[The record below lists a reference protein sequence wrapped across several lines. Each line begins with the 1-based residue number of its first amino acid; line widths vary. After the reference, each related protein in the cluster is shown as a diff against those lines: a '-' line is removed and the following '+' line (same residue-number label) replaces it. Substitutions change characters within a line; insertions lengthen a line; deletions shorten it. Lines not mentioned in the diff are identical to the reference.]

1 MVEDVILFAVVGFAA
16 QMIDG
21 AIGMAYGLSATSVL
35 LTLGVAPATASASVH
50 AAEVFTT
57 GASGLAHWRLGN
69 VRRAL
74 VLRLAV
80 PGVLG
85 GVIGAYVLVGMP
97 TAPVRVFVGL
107 YLLALG
113 GVVLLKALRPPPP
126 AVALPTGR
134 VAALGFCGG
143 LLDAIGGGGWGAIV
157 TSTLIGQGNAPRE
170 AIGSASLAEFFV
182 TAAVSAAFV
191 ATVGLTLWPVIAG
204 LVLGGVLAAPLAA
217 LAARR
222 VPDRLL
228 MAAVGVVVSLL
239 AQRGLLASLRALAG
253 GG

>member
-1 MVEDVILFAVVGFAA
+1 MIEDVIAFAAVGFAA

-35 LTLGVAPATASASVH
+35 LSLGVAPATASASVH

-85 GVIGAYVLVGMP
+85 GVLGAYVLVGLP
-97 TAPVRVFVGL
+97 TSVVRVAVSVYLIGL
-107 YLLALG
+107 GILILR
-113 GVVLLKALRPPPP
+113 KALWPRPP
-126 AVALPTGR
+126 AALPPR
-134 VAALGFCGG
+134 QVLALGFCGG
-143 LLDAIGGGGWGAIV
+143 MLDAIGGGGWGAVV
-157 TSTLIGQGNAPRE
+157 TSTLIGRGSAPRE

-182 TAAVSAAFV
+182 TTAISAAFV
-191 ATVGLTLWPVIAG
+191 ATIGVQLWPVITG
-204 LVLGGVLAAPLAA
+204 LVLGGVLAAPFAA
-217 LAARR
+217 LVAKR
-222 VPDRLL
+222 VPDRPL
-228 MAAVGVVVSLL
+228 MVIVGVVVCLL
-239 AQRGLLASLRALAG
+239 ALRGLVTSLRALAG
-253 GG
+253 A

>member
-1 MVEDVILFAVVGFAA
+1 M
-16 QMIDG
+16 
-21 AIGMAYGLSATSVL
+21 
-35 LTLGVAPATASASVH
+35 
-50 AAEVFTT
+50 
-57 GASGLAHWRLGN
+57 
-69 VRRAL
+69 
-74 VLRLAV
+74 
-80 PGVLG
+80 
-85 GVIGAYVLVGMP
+85 
-97 TAPVRVFVGL
+97 GL

-113 GVVLLKALRPPPP
+113 GVVLLKALRPRPP
-126 AVALPTGR
+126 AVALPTSR

-143 LLDAIGGGGWGAIV
+143 LLDAIGGGGWGAVV
-157 TSTLIGQGNAPRE
+157 TSTLIGQGNVPRE
-170 AIGSASLAEFFV
+170 AIGSANLAEFFV

-239 AQRGLLASLRALAG
+239 ALRGLLASLRALAG
-253 GG
+253 AG